1 MLERALQPAAD
12 KPRVERVV
20 AVLDQHRALGKPQ
33 EASPGVLELGRAD
46 QHRAVDVMP
55 LAGVGID
62 GRATVDQGVE
72 EGQGGLQRETLGPD
86 LEHQE
91 GRVACGLHVEG
102 DELGLVQRGLAADLG
117 RVDRDLLPGDEVG
130 GAARLEVERTRAHL
144 ASASARLAHAISSA
158 LMARRRSTATA

>member
-1 MLERALQPAAD
+1 VRRRDIELQLLDEHGQPWRLAFGQLEDEPGESSGVDDRMLERALQPAAD

-33 EASPGVLELGRAD
+33 EASPGVLELGR
-46 QHRAVDVMP
+46 
-55 LAGVGID
+55 
-62 GRATVDQGVE
+62 
-72 EGQGGLQRETLGPD
+72 D